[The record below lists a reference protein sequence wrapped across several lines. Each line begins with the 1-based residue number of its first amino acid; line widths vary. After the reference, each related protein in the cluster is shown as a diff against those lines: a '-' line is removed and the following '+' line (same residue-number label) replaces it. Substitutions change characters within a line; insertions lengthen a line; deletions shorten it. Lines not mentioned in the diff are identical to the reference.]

1 MSDLVIAMSVMVC
14 LCLVIGAFVA
24 LRMKRES
31 RISSVVLCAS
41 VLAAAGCVYF
51 LNGLLTWA
59 RFVPLTAAI
68 VWTNFAPLFL
78 CVASAAALAIPNR
91 PLWRRGGLSMLLGVF
106 ATGTLL
112 QPIVQPVI
120 RPVRH
125 SSNTVWFGHDVC
137 QQTGQFTCSP
147 AAAATLLK
155 ANGIDAEEHQL
166 IRWCLTDSLGTTS
179 LGLWRGLRKATAQT
193 DWEPQVMDVTL
204 NDLLSRDAGRDIF
217 PCLIL
222 VGFPR
227 FGSVASP
234 EEEARYTDEY
244 GWPRGFRHSVVLY
257 GPADDGG
264 VEIGDPSI
272 GRERWAKQD
281 LEILWRGEAVR
292 LVRRQH

>member
-1 MSDLVIAMSVMVC
+1 M
-14 LCLVIGAFVA
+14 
-24 LRMKRES
+24 
-31 RISSVVLCAS
+31 
-41 VLAAAGCVYF
+41 VLA
-51 LNGLLTWA
+51 L
-59 RFVPLTAAI
+59 
-68 VWTNFAPLFL
+68 
-78 CVASAAALAIPNR
+78 
-91 PLWRRGGLSMLLGVF
+91 F

-125 SSNTVWFGHDVC
+125 SNNTVWLGHDVC
-137 QQTGQFTCSP
+137 QQSGQVTCSP

-155 ANGIDAEEHQL
+155 ANGIDVEEHQL

-179 LGLWRGLRKATAQT
+179 LGLWRGLRKATVHT
-193 DWEPQVMDVTL
+193 DLEPQVMNVTL
-204 NDLLSRDAGRDIF
+204 DDLLSRDRRPDIF

-227 FGSVASP
+227 FGTVTTP
-234 EEEARYTDEY
+234 EIEERYTNEY

-257 GPADDGG
+257 GPSGDGG
-264 VEIGDPSI
+264 VEVGDPSI
-272 GRERWAKQD
+272 GRERWEKQD

>member
-1 MSDLVIAMSVMVC
+1 MLDLVVATSVMIC
-14 LCLVIGAFVA
+14 LCLVIGWFVA
-24 LRMKRES
+24 SRMKRQS
-31 RISSVVLCAS
+31 RLSSVVLCVS
-41 VLAAAGCVYF
+41 VFSAAGYVYF
-51 LNGLLTWA
+51 LNGMLTWA

-68 VWTNFAPLFL
+68 VWTNFAPIFL

-91 PLWRRGGLSMLLGVF
+91 PLWRRGGLSLVLGVF
-106 ATGTLL
+106 ATAMLL

-125 SSNTVWFGHDVC
+125 SRNTVWLGHDVC
-137 QQTGQFTCSP
+137 QQSGSVTCSP

-166 IRWCLTDSLGTTS
+166 VRWCLTDALGTTS
-179 LGLWRGLRKATAQT
+179 LGLWRGLRLATAKT
-193 DWEPQVMDVTL
+193 DLEPEVMDVTL
-204 NDLLSRDAGRDIF
+204 EDLLSREQRDDLF

-227 FGSVASP
+227 FGTVASP
-234 EEEARYTDEY
+234 EIESRYIKDY

-257 GPADDGG
+257 GPAEDGG
-264 VEIGDPSI
+264 VEVGDPSI

-292 LVRRQH
+292 LVRRES